1 MVSLSDTYTI
11 FPEKWARHSRW
22 RTGVQLE
29 VELIIADTAVNGEA
43 IDALARDEVPEN
55 ICICKT
61 LQNSFTDFQHR
72 TLHVETSCF

>member
-1 MVSLSDTYTI
+1 M
-11 FPEKWARHSRW
+11 
-22 RTGVQLE
+22 QLE